1 MLNFDLLRGTE
12 ALRMKIQGR
21 GVQSIEVGGRILKVL
36 VEKSQP
42 MMLRDIAGSA
52 DIVSARAHT
61 YLVSFRKMGLVEQDA
76 ASGQYQI
83 GPFALQLGVARLKSF
98 PPLRVA
104 GDAVVNLADE
114 LGLMVGI
121 SVWGN
126 QGPTVV
132 QLHEAGDQLSV
143 NVRAG
148 TVFSVT
154 GTATGRAFAAYLP
167 QKITDP
173 LVKVE
178 LREGP
183 SQRRV
188 GIPTS
193 RAELSQQIAKIRRL
207 GYASTEG
214 LPIPG
219 INAISAPVFD
229 HSGAMQLAI
238 TLIGNAAYLNP
249 SPESAFAAR
258 LLSFVRGISEAI
270 GCTSNRVTP
279 ER

>member
-1 MLNFDLLRGTE
+1 
-12 ALRMKIQGR
+12 MKVEGR
-21 GVQSIEVGGRILKVL
+21 GVQSVEVGGRILKAL
-36 VEKSQP
+36 VEKGQP
-42 MMLRDIAGSA
+42 MMLRDIASSA
-52 DIVSARAHT
+52 NIGPAQAHT
-61 YLVSFRKMGLVEQDA
+61 YLVSFRKIGLVEQDG
-76 ASGQYQI
+76 ASGQYQL
-83 GPFALQLGVARLKSF
+83 GPFALQLGVARIKSF

-104 GDAVVNLADE
+104 GDAVVKLADE

-132 QLHEAGDQLSV
+132 QLHEAGDQVSV

-154 GTATGRAFAAYLP
+154 GTATGRAFAAYSP
-167 QKITDP
+167 HKIIDP
-173 LVKVE
+173 LVKLE
-178 LREGP
+178 LKEGP

-193 RAELSQQIAKIRRL
+193 RAKLGQQIAKIRRH

-229 HSGAMQLAI
+229 HSGEMQLAI
-238 TLIGNAAYLNP
+238 TLIGNATYLDP
-249 SPESAFAAR
+249 SPESPFVKR

-270 GCTSNRVTP
+270 GYTGNLVTTKC
-279 ER
+279 